1 MGGTTPGQ
9 VVLGGK
15 RKQIEQAKGQASKL
29 CSSVVSAS
37 VPALSLCLG
46 FPRRDGMITYERNKP
61 FLEFF

>member
-15 RKQIEQAKGQASKL
+15 RKQIEQAKEQASKL

-46 FPRRDGMITYERNKP
+46 FPRHDGTIMCE
-61 FLEFF
+61 

>member
-9 VVLGGK
+9 VVVGGK

-46 FPRRDGMITYERNKP
+46 FPRRDGMITYE
-61 FLEFF
+61 